1 MPMIFTTVATQTIQ
15 TGYLRMDAL
24 WKNLLFSSIIWPSAA
39 SAYAGSQPDPDQ
51 SFRYALRFS
60 DVIPLRQ
67 LPTAS
72 PPPDFGVADMTA
84 GYCFEKGSTSA
95 ANRLLE
101 GVLLQPYR
109 RCKYPSLVETTQP
122 PYTSPVPKVVLLSID
137 SAVNVT
143 TESSNRTAL
152 LQSYCSLE
160 LLSNSIG
167 ALSVSPNIMALIL
180 YSSRHS
186 SFGRTSP
193 VRFDSWMGNVTASSH
208 HGQRVFFLSD
218 PITFEL
224 LNEKFFTSGDT
235 RSAFGLQVTIT
246 SDQDVGYIV
255 NTSSTIPAHPPP
267 TEIAPQTNA
276 QDLWTDG
283 IGWSLILVVIFA
295 LIAIF
300 AASLHTCSRLSIFP
314 FSSRN
319 RRFADEAISS
329 SMERGATPVI
339 PPWHNQQRPNHTRSN
354 SEGSIQLRLHQILPE
369 SLLDYIPQLIF
380 RSNSTRSTM
389 GRSGKQTS
397 RVDKLDGIAEE
408 AGVIVVTEPPVAVTA
423 DATELRRPSVGLPS
437 AGAEPARRPS
447 ILAALRRS
455 VSDVRR
461 ARSQG
466 IGLQRNLNTTSS
478 ASMELP
484 VRQVAEQPGPVED
497 DCDSFT
503 TASLSMAS
511 NPPTPP
517 PKSPPKTPETAHIP
531 SKRASALKNDSCAI
545 CMEEFTRGDE
555 LRELPR
561 CGHCFHRSCIDVWLT
576 RRMGR
581 CPLCR
586 EDIRAIVIREAAAA
600 NAQNGQ
606 RRVGFGSGA
615 LRGLNLPGSSDG

>member
-1 MPMIFTTVATQTIQ
+1 MGRIW
-15 TGYLRMDAL
+15 R
-24 WKNLLFSSIIWPSAA
+24 NLFVSSIISLSTA
-39 SAYAGSQPDPDQ
+39 SAYAGSQADPDQ
-51 SFRYALRFS
+51 NFRYALRFS
-60 DVIPLRQ
+60 DVIPLSQ
-67 LPTAS
+67 LPTGPAAEQRAPAATFELGFS
-72 PPPDFGVADMTA
+72 EMMA
-84 GYCFEKGSTSA
+84 GYCFEKDGTSVA
-95 ANRLLE
+95 RGPLQ
-101 GVLLQPYR
+101 GIFLQPYR
-109 RCKYPSLVETTQP
+109 KCKYPSLAETTQP
-122 PYTSPVPKVVLLSID
+122 PYTSSAPKMVLLSID
-137 SAVNVT
+137 SSVNLT
-143 TESSNRTAL
+143 AEANMNRTTL

-167 ALSVSPNIMALIL
+167 ALSVSPNIMALVL

-186 SFGRTSP
+186 SFGSTSP
-193 VRFDSWMGNVTASSH
+193 IRFDSWMGNVTASSH

-218 PITFEL
+218 PISFEL
-224 LNEKFFTSGDT
+224 LNAKFLTSGDT
-235 RSAFGLQVTIT
+235 RSPYGLKLTIIA
-246 SDQDVGYIV
+246 DQDVGYIV
-255 NTSSTIPAHPPP
+255 NTSATIPTHPPP
-267 TEIAPQTNA
+267 TDIAPQTNA

-283 IGWSLILVVIFA
+283 VGWSLILVVIFA

-314 FSSRN
+314 YSSRN
-319 RRFADEAISS
+319 RRFAEEGRSS
-329 SMERGATPVI
+329 SMERGPSPVV
-339 PPWHNQQRPNHTRSN
+339 PPWHNQRRPNHTRSN

-380 RSNSTRSTM
+380 RSNSTRSTT

-397 RVDKLDGIAEE
+397 KADKLNDIAEE
-408 AGVIVVTEPPVAVTA
+408 EGVIVVTEPPVAATTA
-423 DATELRRPSVGLPS
+423 DAGELRRSSAAILP
-437 AGAEPARRPS
+437 AGIVPARRPS

-461 ARSQG
+461 VRSPG
-466 IGLQRNLNTTSS
+466 ISLQRNLTTVSS
-478 ASMELP
+478 TSMELP
-484 VRQVAEQPGPVED
+484 LRNASEQPDSQPGDD

-503 TASLSMAS
+503 TAPSSMVS

-561 CGHCFHRSCIDVWLT
+561 CRHCFHRSCVDVWLT

-600 NAQNGQ
+600 SAQNGQ
-606 RRVGFGSGA
+606 GGVGSGVS
-615 LRGLNLPGSSDG
+615 RGLGAAMDELRNSQHGR